1 MTARPVIILGAGGH
15 SSVLIDILKSSAIE
29 IKGITE
35 HDANLHG
42 SRFMGIPVIGDDSL
56 ILKNK
61 ISEIKLVN
69 GLGMAD
75 RFGQLRRA
83 RVYEVFKEQGYTF
96 AGVIHANAIISP
108 EADLAEDIQ
117 VMAGAIIQT
126 AVTIGANTIIN
137 TKASVDHECTVGKH
151 VHIAPGATVSG
162 GVTIGDGVLIGAGA
176 TIIQG
181 VHVGANSTVAAG
193 AVVVRDVPEGVVV
206 RGVPARVVQK

>member
-15 SSVLIDILKSSAIE
+15 SRVLIDTLKSFAVE

-35 HDANLHG
+35 PDVNLHG
-42 SRFMGIPVIGDDSL
+42 SRVMGIPIIGDDSF
-56 ILKNK
+56 ILKYKVN
-61 ISEIKLVN
+61 EIKLVN
-69 GLGMAD
+69 GLGMVNRFD
-75 RFGQLRRA
+75 RRRRA
-83 RVYEVFKEQGYTF
+83 RVYEAFKERGYNFT
-96 AGVIHANAIISP
+96 GVIHASAIISF
-108 EADLAEDIQ
+108 EADLADDAQ
-117 VMAGAIIQT
+117 VMAGAVIQT

-137 TKASVDHECTVGKH
+137 TRASVDHECTVGRH

-181 VHVGANSTVAAG
+181 LHVGANSTVAAG

-206 RGVPARVVQK
+206 RGVPARVVRK